1 MQSGH
6 IQISYSSQMELYKN
20 GRNIEQSVSAD
31 RFEHKLA
38 THGLAGRSVIVIGE
52 READTSY
59 SSIYRATV
67 QL

>member
-1 MQSGH
+1 
-6 IQISYSSQMELYKN
+6 MELYKN

-59 SSIYRATV
+59 YSIYGVTV